1 MLDDKYGNFSDP
13 AMRDRLA
20 FHTNS
25 MRGNKAPASKMEPSG
40 ACKAGW
46 DKYYFF
52 GCGGKELICGPTA
65 RRARNRPA
73 ADGPQTFLNEGFTK
87 EDIQRERA
95 NFEKKGA
102 RTMYTESFSQFPRT
116 TQANFGPPGECHGS
130 SLGGGTALLAA
141 GGSVSMP
148 ELPKPI
154 PESRI
159 MAAHELLDRNRPE
172 GRVRRAG
179 PMWPPPGAET
189 GAPQRPDPLKTRSN
203 LFRGQ
208 VPDGHRNI
216 VDLYASDRKA
226 PASCLYIIG

>member
-1 MLDDKYGNFSDP
+1 MLEDKYGNFSDA
-13 AMRDRLA
+13 AMRERLA
-20 FHTNS
+20 FHTNR
-25 MRGNKAPASKMEPSG
+25 MRGNKAPVSKLAPSG
-40 ACKAGW
+40 PTTSGW

-65 RRARNRPA
+65 KRARNRPA
-73 ADGPQTFLNEGFTK
+73 ADGPQTFLNEGFSK

-102 RTMYTESFSQFPRT
+102 RTTYTEAFGQFART
-116 TQANFGPPGECHGS
+116 NQADFGPPGECHNSPGPY
-130 SLGGGTALLAA
+130 TQ
-141 GGSVSMP
+141 SMP
-148 ELPKPI
+148 ALPPPI
-154 PESRI
+154 PDSRI
-159 MAAHELLDRNRPE
+159 MAAYELLDRNRPE

-189 GAPQRPDPLKTRSN
+189 GQPERPDPLKTRSN

-226 PASCLYIIG
+226 PPSYHYILGNV